1 MTMPT
6 HPRRCLYLALL
17 VFCLCAA
24 VPAGAEEKWIEVRT
38 AHFTVQ
44 TPGSEKD
51 GRKIADQFEQIRALF
66 HSAFPTLRTDPAQ
79 PIVVIAVKSESG
91 MKLYLPEMWDTR
103 GHSHAV
109 GLYQAGFDKH
119 YVILQMDAEGNN
131 PYHALY
137 HEYTHALIHL
147 NFSNIPLWLDE
158 GVAEY
163 LGNASIGDKESRV
176 GLIDPGNVYV
186 FQQNKPLPIETL
198 FAVDHASPYYNEA
211 NRTSIFYAESWAL
224 VHYLML
230 SPEARQKQ
238 LLNHFMT
245 AWSTTRDPLQAA
257 QQTFGDL
264 KKFQGVLDAYIRVG
278 NFYNG
283 VVKNS
288 TEGVDVQYTTRA
300 VSPAEVLAV
309 RGDFFSH
316 HTRLEA
322 AKPLLD
328 EAVKQ
333 APEQPFPHAVLA
345 FYYYRAHEMPD
356 VQREAREAIRL
367 GDKGFITPY
376 LEALSIQSAGMRA
389 SSDTHGADSLH
400 QVIDLFSASLKLNPN
415 FAPTCFALANAYAIF
430 PDKQNA
436 AIGAAIQAVKMDP
449 LDLQYSVQLVHL
461 LLNNNR
467 YQDAKYISAKISAS
481 AFTPHERDTA
491 GKLAEFVAGR
501 KGDGNTNAS
510 ISATAPGTVVYR
522 KSPEAGSSSG
532 TGTGEAAAQ
541 LTGAPTTH
549 QTITPPSSKALVV
562 VEGEL
567 ADVDCSKVPEIT
579 LDMVKDGE
587 ETVYHI
593 ADAKVLDV
601 SMQDKSPALA
611 CKQWFGKKVKLWTA
625 PPADPADVA
634 EITRIFFE

>member
-1 MTMPT
+1 MPA
-6 HPRRCLYLALL
+6 HPHRLFYLAPVLL
-17 VFCLCAA
+17 CLCAP
-24 VPAGAEEKWIEVRT
+24 VRLTAEEKWIEVRS

-66 HSAFPTLRTDPAQ
+66 HSAFPSLRTDPAQ
-79 PIVVIAVKSESG
+79 PIVVIAVKNESG
-91 MKLYLPEMWDTR
+91 MKLYMPEMWEAK
-103 GHSHAV
+103 GHTHAV
-109 GLYQAGFDKH
+109 GLYQQGFDKH

-137 HEYTHALIHL
+137 HEYTHALLHL

-163 LGNASIGDKESRV
+163 LGNASIGDKESRI

-186 FQQNKPLPIETL
+186 FQQNKILPIETL
-198 FAVDHASPYYNEA
+198 FAVDHSSPYYNES

-238 LLNHFMT
+238 LLNQFMT
-245 AWSTTRDPLQAA
+245 VWSTTHDPLQGAR
-257 QQTFGDL
+257 QTFGDL
-264 KKFQGVLDAYIRVG
+264 KKFQGILETYIRVG

-288 TEGVDVQYTTRA
+288 TEGVDKQYTTRA
-300 VSPAEVLAV
+300 VSPAEVLAM

-333 APEQPFPHAVLA
+333 APEQPFPHAALA
-345 FYYYRAHEMPD
+345 FYHYHAHEMPE

-367 GDKGFITPY
+367 GDKSFITPY
-376 LEALSIQSAGMRA
+376 LEALSIQSTGMLP
-389 SSDTHGADSLH
+389 SSDAHGADSLH
-400 QVIDLFSASLKLNPN
+400 QVIDLLSASLKLNPN
-415 FAPTCFALANAYAIF
+415 FAPTSFALANAYSVF

-436 AIGAAIQAVKMDP
+436 AIGAAIQAVKLDP
-449 LDLQYSVQLVHL
+449 LDLQYSVQLTHM

-467 YQDAKYISAKISAS
+467 YADAKYISDRITAN
-481 AFTPHERDTA
+481 AFTPQERDMA
-491 GKLAEFVAGR
+491 AKLAEFVASR
-501 KGDGNTNAS
+501 KGSGNTNAA
-510 ISATAPGTVVYR
+510 ISAPVPGTVIYR
-522 KSPEAGSSSG
+522 KGQEPGSPSG
-532 TGTGEAAAQ
+532 GDASGAATQ
-541 LTGAPTTH
+541 VTGAPATH
-549 QTITPPSSKALVV
+549 QTINPPSGKALVV

-567 ADVDCSKVPEIT
+567 ADVDCSRVPEIT
-579 LDMVKDGE
+579 LDIVKDGE

-593 ADAKVLDV
+593 TDAKVLDV
-601 SMQDKSPALA
+601 SMQDKSPAPA
-611 CKQWFGKKVKLWTA
+611 CKQWTGKKVKLWTA
-625 PPADPADVA
+625 QPADPADVA
-634 EITRIFFE
+634 EITRILFE

>member
-6 HPRRCLYLALL
+6 YPRRFFHLVPLL
-17 VFCLCAA
+17 LCLCL
-24 VPAGAEEKWIEVRT
+24 PARLAAEEKWIEVRST
-38 AHFTVQ
+38 HFTVQ

-66 HSAFPTLRTDPAQ
+66 HSAFPALRTDPAQ
-79 PIVVIAVKSESG
+79 PIVVIAVKNESG
-91 MKLYLPEMWDTR
+91 MKLYLPEMWETK
-103 GHSHAV
+103 GHTHAV
-109 GLYQAGFDKH
+109 GLYQQGFDKH

-163 LGNASIGDKESRV
+163 LGNASIADKESRI
-176 GLIDPGNVYV
+176 GLIDPGNLYV
-186 FQQNKPLPIETL
+186 FQQNKILPIETL
-198 FAVDHASPYYNEA
+198 LAVDHSSPYYNES

-238 LLNHFMT
+238 MLTRFMT

-264 KKFQGVLDAYIRVG
+264 KKFQGVLEAYIRVG

-288 TEGVDVQYTTRA
+288 TEGLDKQYTTRS
-300 VSPAEVLAV
+300 VPPAEVLAV

-316 HTRLEA
+316 HNRLEA

-328 EAVKQ
+328 EAGKQ
-333 APEQPFPHAVLA
+333 APEQPFPRAALA
-345 FYYYRAHEMPD
+345 FYYYRAHEMQD

-376 LEALSIQSAGMRA
+376 LEALSIQSAGQVL
-389 SSDTHGADSLH
+389 SGDTSKGDSLH
-400 QVIDLFSASLKLNPN
+400 QVIDLLSASLKLNPN
-415 FAPTCFALANAYAIF
+415 FAPTCFALANAYAVF

-436 AIGAAIQAVKMDP
+436 AIGAAVQAVKMDP

-467 YQDAKYISAKISAS
+467 YQDAKYISDQISAS
-481 AFTPHERDTA
+481 AYTPHERDTA
-491 GKLAEFVAGR
+491 SKLAEFVASR
-501 KGDGNTNAS
+501 KGAGGGTPAVAS
-510 ISATAPGTVVYR
+510 AVPGTVIYR
-522 KSPEAGSSSG
+522 KDPETGSSSG
-532 TGTGEAAAQ
+532 AKGSANHLSGAPAARQA
-541 LTGAPTTH
+541 TGAASGRGT
-549 QTITPPSSKALVV
+549 VV

-611 CKQWFGKKVKLWTA
+611 CKQWTGKKVKLWTA
-625 PPADPADVA
+625 PPSDPADVA
-634 EITRIFFE
+634 EITMILFE